1 MENLI
6 ANYQSDS
13 DQEEENE
20 IKQTIQ
26 EKTHAIVAAPAVDVE
41 EISSWKHLIPKGTK
55 ELTHNIPYKD
65 LVKPFVGPAN
75 PFNPE
80 ANENGL
86 ENKNTPAGYFEK
98 HSISDFNFTE
108 QQRTFQNFKYALNP
122 NDVTGTEYIGNVEKA
137 KDANGQT
144 IFNKKKNDK
153 NAKKKKRKQMGN
165 PGDVENYLGPW
176 AGYEG
181 ETIGELHGA
190 TEEEL
195 KAYEESKEGSKEKKA
210 KTDEGPT
217 ETTIFHGKSMF
228 DYQGRSYMHV
238 PQDIGI
244 DLNGE
249 PGSQECFIPKRLIH
263 TWSGHTKAVNAI
275 RFFPG
280 SGHLLLSCSMD
291 SKVKLWDVYNNRQCL
306 RTYLGHTKGV
316 RDICFTNDGRK
327 FITASFDKYLKIWDT
342 ETGQCISKYTNHK
355 TPYCVRFNPDE
366 DKQNIFLTGC
376 SDKKIYQ
383 YDINTGEIVQ
393 EYNQHLGAV
402 NTITFV
408 DENRRFV
415 TTSDDKTLRVWEY
428 DIPVVI
434 KYIAEPSMH
443 AIPSVAVHPN
453 GKYIACQ
460 SMDNQ
465 VQVYSVKDKFRMNYK
480 KRFTGHLVAGFSC
493 QVNFSPDG
501 HFLMSGDSEG
511 KMFFWDWKTCKLYK
525 KFKAHD
531 AAVVGC
537 EWHPHETSKVAT
549 CSWDGLIKYWD

>member
-1 MENLI
+1 MDSLI
-6 ANYQSDS
+6 ANYNSDS
-13 DQEEENE
+13 DDQEEKE
-20 IKQTIQ
+20 IKENISKKLTTIN
-26 EKTHAIVAAPAVDVE
+26 AAPKIDVE
-41 EISSWKHLIPKGTK
+41 EISSWKHLTEKGAK
-55 ELTHNIPYKD
+55 EMTHNVPYQD
-65 LVKPFVGPAN
+65 MIKPFVGPAN
-75 PFNPE
+75 PFAPE
-80 ANENGL
+80 QTID
-86 ENKNTPAGYFEK
+86 KNTPTGHFEK

-108 QQRTFQNFKYALNP
+108 QQRTFHNYKYAINP
-122 NDVTGTEYIGNVEKA
+122 NDDTGNQYIGNVEKA
-137 KDANGQT
+137 IESKGET
-144 IFNKKKNDK
+144 IFSGKNKKESKKAN
-153 NAKKKKRKQMGN
+153 KKKRKDMGN
-165 PGDVENYLGPW
+165 PENLDNYLGPW

-190 TEEEL
+190 PEEEQ
-195 KAYEESKEGSKEKKA
+195 KVYEETIESKKEKKS
-210 KTDEGPT
+210 KKDEGPS
-217 ETTIFHGKSMF
+217 ETTIFHGKATH
-228 DYQGRSYMHV
+228 DYRGYTYMHV
-238 PQDIGI
+238 PQDL
-244 DLNGE
+244 DVNLNSE
-249 PGSQECFIPKRLIH
+249 PGSQECFIPKKLIH

-327 FITASFDKYLKIWDT
+327 FITASFDKYLKLWDT
-342 ETGQCISKYTNHK
+342 ETGQCISKFTNHK
-355 TPYCVRFNPDE
+355 TPYCVKFNPDE

-376 SDKKIYQ
+376 SDKKVYQ
-383 YDINTGEIVQ
+383 YDINTGEVVQ

-408 DENRRFV
+408 DENRRFL
-415 TTSDDKTLRVWEY
+415 TTSDDKTLRAWEY

-434 KYIAEPSMH
+434 KYIAEPNMH

-465 VQVYSVKDKFRMNYK
+465 VVVYSVKDKFRMNYK